1 MELAKENKS
10 GIKRIG
16 VFTSGGDS
24 PGMNAA
30 IRAVVRSCIY
40 YNIEVYG
47 IRRGYAGMIE
57 GDIFRM
63 NSRSVS
69 GIIQRGGTILKSA
82 RSMEFKTVEGR
93 QKAYDNISKHG
104 IEAMVVIGGDGSFRG
119 AMAFEKEHGVRMVG
133 IPGTIDNDLFG
144 TDFTIGYD
152 TATNTAVEAIDK
164 IKDTADAHD
173 RLFFVEV
180 MGRDAGF
187 IALKSGISCGAEAIM
202 IPEEDTSL
210 DDLVEV
216 LRKGRPSKNSSIVVV
231 AEGDT
236 LGGALELAEKVSEQF
251 KQYETKVTILGHLQ
265 RGGSPSCFDRVL
277 ASRLGLVSVETLLEG
292 RSGVMVGQ
300 VHKNVVLTPLEK
312 ATKHGPEVS
321 KELMRLSKIIS
332 I

>member
-1 MELAKENKS
+1 MNPNSAV
-10 GIKRIG
+10 KRVG
-16 VFTSGGDS
+16 LFTSGGDS

-40 YNIEVYG
+40 YDLDIYG

-82 RSMEFKTVEGR
+82 RSMEFKTKEGR
-93 QKAYDNISKHG
+93 QKAFDNISKHD
-104 IEAMVVIGGDGSFRG
+104 IDSMVVIGGDGSFRG
-119 AMAFEKEHGVRMVG
+119 AQAFEAEHGVKMVG
-133 IPGTIDNDLFG
+133 VPGTIDNDLFG
-144 TDFTIGYD
+144 TDYTIGYD
-152 TATNTAVEAIDK
+152 TATNTAVDAIDK

-187 IALKSGISCGAEAIM
+187 IALKTGISCGAEAIM
-202 IPEEDTSL
+202 IPEDNMKL
-210 DDLVEV
+210 DELIDILK
-216 LRKGRPSKNSSIVVV
+216 KGRPSKNSSIVVV
-231 AEGDT
+231 AEGDN
-236 LGGALELAEKVSEQF
+236 LGGAFVIAEKVKEQF
-251 KQYETKVTILGHLQ
+251 QQYETKVTILGHLQ

-277 ASRLGLVSVETLLEG
+277 ASRLGLAAVEALMAG
-292 RSGVMVGQ
+292 KSGIMVGQ
-300 VHKNVVLTPLEK
+300 VHSDIIQTPLEQ
-312 ATKHGPEVS
+312 ATKHGPRINQD
-321 KELMRLSKIIS
+321 LLRLAKIIS